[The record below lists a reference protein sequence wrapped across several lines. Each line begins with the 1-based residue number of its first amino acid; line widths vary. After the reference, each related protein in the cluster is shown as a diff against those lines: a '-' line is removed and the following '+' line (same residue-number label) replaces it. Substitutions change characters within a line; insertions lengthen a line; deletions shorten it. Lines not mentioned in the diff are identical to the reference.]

1 MLAMQSWCSVKQS
14 IWHTQIPAPSW
25 SEAAGADECVRMVV
39 KVMDAE
45 AAFVMVNAICPDLL
59 IHATHE
65 VSLAAHFQKFVLR
78 YSHQTR

>member
-45 AAFVMVNAICPDLL
+45 AAFVMVNAMPRPFDPRNPRSLLGCTLSEVCPQVF
-59 IHATHE
+59 T
-65 VSLAAHFQKFVLR
+65 
-78 YSHQTR
+78 QTR